1 MSLLFDTNALSEP
14 TKKSP
19 NAGFLEWLEAL
30 KAPQG
35 PFTTSLCVAEI
46 WQGWHRLPA
55 RHLRR
60 AELRVWAEQLP
71 RAYRVLEF
79 DLRAAK
85 AWGELT
91 ARLPKLPVRD
101 SLIAAVALSRSLTV
115 VTRDTA
121 PFESAGCKVIAPWK

>member
-14 TKKSP
+14 TKKAP

-35 PFTTSLCVAEI
+35 PFTTSLCVAEV
-46 WQGWHRLPA
+46 WQGWHRLPV
-55 RHLRR
+55 RHPRR
-60 AELRVWAEQLP
+60 AE
-71 RAYRVLEF
+71 
-79 DLRAAK
+79 LRAAK

-115 VTRDTA
+115 VTRDLV
-121 PFESAGCKVIAPWK
+121 PFAAAGCKVITPWK